1 MKDTACQYSSKD
13 GKAETR
19 GQNLKDLQGPEE
31 SYSPTRQAG
40 WETAGDEEGLD
51 ALGSTCRVQEQ
62 RPSASASHVMWKCG
76 LVLPHLL
83 IIRESS
89 RLEFYDEIF
98 LI

>member
-40 WETAGDEEGLD
+40 WETAGRWGGL
-51 ALGSTCRVQEQ
+51 GCPGEYMCRVQGAAPLSLSQ
-62 RPSASASHVMWKCG
+62 LLSCG
-76 LVLPHLL
+76 NVAWCCH
-83 IIRESS
+83 
-89 RLEFYDEIF
+89 IF
-98 LI
+98 